1 MPGSFSSN
9 HSNTGPA
16 GVAALRKVTS
26 GALYGDSTQ
35 TPFGIYKDSL
45 KPNADRRK
53 VGALYVAARKWVKVD
68 QDGSSSIIQAEKNEL
83 THRLGVQLRDLRVLD
98 PLLAASYPSAILARD
113 RALVVNLEHIKCIIA
128 TDHVLVT
135 NAEDDTVLA
144 FVEEL
149 QRRCASAPDTDSS
162 NQDASQS
169 SPDVVVMNGEQG
181 DMTRENMFPFLE
193 IPYELRVLEVVLES
207 VCTHLERLT
216 SELEAAAHP
225 ALDALTNK
233 VSTHNLERVRR
244 IKNRMVR
251 LNTRVETIHELL
263 EKLLDDD
270 DDMKDLNLTAKQ
282 LEMERTV
289 SLQRNSLKA
298 GQPPGSPLFGAE
310 PEDDDADAQEVEMVL
325 ETYFMHID
333 NTYNKLQTLTEY
345 IDDTEDYINIELD
358 NQRNQLIRIELVLTA
373 ATFSVAII
381 GSIAGIFGMNL
392 NNQREDSYAIFL
404 VVTLAS
410 TVGAVLIFAAV
421 IAYCRHKKLLA

>member
-26 GALYGDSTQ
+26 GALYSDSNQ

-68 QDGSSSIIQAEKNEL
+68 QDGSSSIIQAEKHEL

-169 SPDVVVMNGEQG
+169 SPDLVVMNGEQG

-207 VCTHLERLT
+207 VCCAKACCQLQIVDSSVVLTGCFVQVCTHLERLT

-233 VSTHNLERVRR
+233 VPTSCMHC
-244 IKNRMVR
+244 
-251 LNTRVETIHELL
+251 LL
-263 EKLLDDD
+263 FS
-270 DDMKDLNLTAKQ
+270 AKHPCV
-282 LEMERTV
+282 MRT
-289 SLQRNSLKA
+289 
-298 GQPPGSPLFGAE
+298 
-310 PEDDDADAQEVEMVL
+310 
-325 ETYFMHID
+325 T
-333 NTYNKLQTLTEY
+333 
-345 IDDTEDYINIELD
+345 
-358 NQRNQLIRIELVLTA
+358 
-373 ATFSVAII
+373 
-381 GSIAGIFGMNL
+381 
-392 NNQREDSYAIFL
+392 
-404 VVTLAS
+404 
-410 TVGAVLIFAAV
+410 
-421 IAYCRHKKLLA
+421 C

>member
-9 HSNTGPA
+9 HSNGGFT

-26 GALYGDSTQ
+26 GVGDVNQ
-35 TPFGIYKDSL
+35 AQLGPYKDSL
-45 KPNADRRK
+45 KATDRKK
-53 VGALYVAARKWVKVD
+53 VGPLYVAARKWVKVD
-68 QDGSSSIIQAEKNEL
+68 KSGTSSIIQAEKNEL
-83 THRLGVQLRDLRVLD
+83 THQLGVQLRDLRVLD
-98 PLLAASYPSAILARD
+98 PYLAASYPSAILSRD

-128 TDHVLVT
+128 TDYVLVT

-149 QRRCASAPDTDSS
+149 QRRCASCIDSDGVKQ
-162 NQDASQS
+162 NASQS
-169 SPDVVVMNGEQG
+169 SPDLVVLSDKG
-181 DMTRENMFPFLE
+181 DMTKENMFPFLE
-193 IPYELRVLEVVLES
+193 IPFELRVLEVVLES

-270 DDMKDLNLTAKQ
+270 SDMKDINLTAKQ
-282 LEMERTV
+282 LDMKRTL
-289 SLQRNSLKA
+289 SLQRNSLQA
-298 GQPPGSPLFGAE
+298 GQPPSSPFGAE
-310 PEDDDADAQEVEMVL
+310 PEDDDADVQEVEMVL

-373 ATFSVAII
+373 ATFAVAII

-392 NNQREDSYAIFL
+392 NNGHEDSHALFL
-404 VVTLAS
+404 VVTIVG
-410 TVGAVLIFAAV
+410 TVGALLVFAAV

>member
-9 HSNTGPA
+9 HSNGLT
-16 GVAALRKVTS
+16 GVAALRKVNS
-26 GALYGDSTQ
+26 GTDGNQAQLG
-35 TPFGIYKDSL
+35 PYKDPL
-45 KPNADRRK
+45 KATDRKK
-53 VGALYVAARKWVKVD
+53 VGPLYVAARKWVKVD
-68 QDGSSSIIQAEKNEL
+68 KRGTSSIIQAEKNEL
-83 THRLGVQLRDLRVLD
+83 THQLGVQLRDLRVLD
-98 PLLAASYPSAILARD
+98 PYLAASYPSAILSRD

-128 TDHVLVT
+128 TDQVLVT

-149 QRRCASAPDTDSS
+149 QRRCASGIDGDSS
-162 NQDASQS
+162 KQNTSQS
-169 SPDVVVMNGEQG
+169 SPDLVVLSEKG
-181 DMTRENMFPFLE
+181 DMTKENMFPFLE
-193 IPYELRVLEVVLES
+193 IPFELRVLEVVLES

-270 DDMKDLNLTAKQ
+270 SDMKDINLTAKQ
-282 LEMERTV
+282 LDMERTV
-289 SLQRNSLKA
+289 SLQRNSLKVS
-298 GQPPGSPLFGAE
+298 QPPGSPLFGAE
-310 PEDDDADAQEVEMVL
+310 AEDDDADVQEVEMVL

-373 ATFSVAII
+373 ATFAVAII

-392 NNQREDSYAIFL
+392 NNNHEDSHTLFL
-404 VVTLAS
+404 VVTVVSVL
-410 TVGAVLIFAAV
+410 GALLVFAAI
-421 IAYCRHKKLLA
+421 IAYCRHKKLIA

>member
-26 GALYGDSTQ
+26 GALYSDSNQ

-68 QDGSSSIIQAEKNEL
+68 QDGSSSIIQAEKHEL

-169 SPDVVVMNGEQG
+169 SPDLVVMNGEQG

-345 IDDTEDYINIELD
+345 IDDTEVSPPN
-358 NQRNQLIRIELVLTA
+358 
-373 ATFSVAII
+373 
-381 GSIAGIFGMNL
+381 GP
-392 NNQREDSYAIFL
+392 
-404 VVTLAS
+404 LAS
-410 TVGAVLIFAAV
+410 GHGWYTHLHC
-421 IAYCRHKKLLA
+421 CRLQQSNRLTFLPVHWCRIIST